1 LVLNNARRYNKPYLP
16 IHKNAIKLLETLQ
29 PLFESLEREIDD
41 PTSSTCT
48 RESLA
53 PRLLLEEGGVRM
65 GEDVEM
71 DEVVQEEGRVVVEEL
86 ERVWFNSNGKSAE
99 GIREE
104 REEVIRKKREEEER
118 KVREEEEIVKKLE
131 EEEQRRVEQE
141 KQKEEEKL
149 EKERLEREV
158 EAKKKAAT
166 GGKGKKRDVEA
177 AGFEDETE
185 QGTGQEDSKFKK
197 GKSEPAAAKK
207 VKTQNK
213 DKVNPVVVVPE
224 PRIEQVTKLEVEDV
238 SSRDTFKLFE
248 TG

>member
-1 LVLNNARRYNKPYLP
+1 
-16 IHKNAIKLLETLQ
+16 
-29 PLFESLEREIDD
+29 
-41 PTSSTCT
+41 
-48 RESLA
+48 
-53 PRLLLEEGGVRM
+53 M